1 MRKHSRKKTQMERRR
16 WIEVKG
22 EQEGRK
28 ERVETIDGAKA
39 EDWRSRVV
47 CPQRNRKRASITT
60 NRVKHTAKRCE
71 AMSNGL
77 ARILRTFAVEFAE

>member
-28 ERVETIDGAKA
+28 ELRQLMGRRRKTGAL
-39 EDWRSRVV
+39 ELSVY
-47 CPQRNRKRASITT
+47 RKRASITT